1 MNAFF
6 KSQFS
11 YCTLSWMF
19 HIRILN
25 NKISRFQ
32 ERRLCM
38 IYNDNTSSF
47 IDLLEKD
54 NSVSVHHRN
63 IQVLAAELLMTNGL
77 SPKLISD
84 CWSVSVQSKK
94 QVHFLFSDSSHSL
107 RWHRITLP
115 LGTENLGT
123 SAK

>member
-11 YCTLSWMF
+11 YCPLSWMF
-19 HIRILN
+19 HSRTLN
-25 NKISRFQ
+25 NKIN
-32 ERRLCM
+32 RLHKECLRM
-38 IYNDNTSSF
+38 ICNDNTSSF
-47 IDLLEKD
+47 TDLLEID

-63 IQVLAAELLMTNGL
+63 IQVLATELLMTNGL

-84 CWSVSVQSKK
+84 CWSVSVQPKK